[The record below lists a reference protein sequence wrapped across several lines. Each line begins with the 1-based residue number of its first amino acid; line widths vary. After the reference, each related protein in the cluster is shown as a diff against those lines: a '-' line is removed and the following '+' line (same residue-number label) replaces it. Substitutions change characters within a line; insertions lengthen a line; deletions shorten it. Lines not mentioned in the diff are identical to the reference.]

1 MNNETFNNQ
10 INSLYNIN
18 KATEISDDNHN
29 FNTISN
35 NNENINKDFKLDLLK
50 IKSIKNF
57 ESNIESNN
65 DNSLIPKSYK
75 SSKIIKDKDNN
86 INPFEKLLNDDE
98 THRTIY
104 KNDSTNNPNKSNIKE
119 DNVNM
124 YTKSKPINIK
134 KYYKSHTLKFIDFPK
149 KKFSSRKL
157 SLHKKIKN
165 NNDSN
170 KDNKDIVKEVDES
183 NYKNKLFSTEIDFD
197 YSNIDEN
204 PNIVITNNNIN
215 NYYKYNN
222 ESKGNLSSDNYI
234 KNKNKKYEDPLLI
247 PKEDMIFDEI
257 KKYKCFKYFTQE
269 SLNKTGV
276 PFIYIEMNMSPNKG
290 IMINTKKNVSTE
302 KSLNDKKFLQKL
314 IKTGKDKIY
323 LNKRFNKDMNDERKK
338 EILSNVYRI
347 TTAPDFFKRI
357 EVIKGK
363 KDRKKLKNYQNN
375 FLKLVKHNITNKYYE
390 SLKDK
395 FCEIR
400 EVAEGKY
407 NTNFKFIKEIE
418 KNEENAINNINEI
431 CNKYKKYFA
440 HKNLSKLFIKSV
452 GPRLKLP
459 KIKFI
464 QIAKK
469 DYFSDDEKI
478 NKYKK
483 KHINFKSRKY
493 MSKTCNKFTK
503 DKSKNESFRLKDI
516 NLSNTNYNRFNNLKS
531 NSTKNI

>member
-1 MNNETFNNQ
+1 MNMENKTLNDNQTLTLLNINKINDITNNKNEYNTLSKAQENTIQNLKLSLAKLSSDKSIEDKNQGNYYISSSLKNIKASKNANNFYNNSLLDNISNNEESNLKCDSSKNKNDSISSHKNMKSFTNLKNYYKGQTIKFKNFSKPKFSLYKKTKNEHINNSNIGKEENTSNTNKLFTTEIYLENTNENTKTNSNSNINDFTFNNYLH
-10 INSLYNIN
+10 NN
-18 KATEISDDNHN
+18 K
-29 FNTISN
+29 
-35 NNENINKDFKLDLLK
+35 
-50 IKSIKNF
+50 
-57 ESNIESNN
+57 
-65 DNSLIPKSYK
+65 
-75 SSKIIKDKDNN
+75 NN
-86 INPFEKLLNDDE
+86 I
-98 THRTIY
+98 HI
-104 KNDSTNNPNKSNIKE
+104 DSKRN
-119 DNVNM
+119 
-124 YTKSKPINIK
+124 
-134 KYYKSHTLKFIDFPK
+134 L
-149 KKFSSRKL
+149 SR
-157 SLHKKIKN
+157 
-165 NNDSN
+165 DSN
-170 KDNKDIVKEVDES
+170 K
-183 NYKNKLFSTEIDFD
+183 
-197 YSNIDEN
+197 YSN
-204 PNIVITNNNIN
+204 
-215 NYYKYNN
+215 KM
-222 ESKGNLSSDNYI
+222 
-234 KNKNKKYEDPLLI
+234 YEDPLLI
-247 PKEDMIFDEI
+247 PKEDMIFEEI

-269 SLNKTGV
+269 ALKKTGV
-276 PFIYIEMNMSPNKG
+276 PFIYIQMNMNPNKDLKN
-290 IMINTKKNVSTE
+290 INKKNYGD

-314 IKTGKDKIY
+314 IKSGKDKIY
-323 LNKRFNKDMNDERKK
+323 LSKRYNKDLTEEKRR
-338 EILSNVYRI
+338 EILDNVYRI
-347 TTAPDFFKRI
+347 KTAPDLYKRI
-357 EVIKGK
+357 QNVKGK

-493 MSKTCNKFTK
+493 MSKTCNKFAK

-516 NLSNTNYNRFNNLKS
+516 SLSNTNYNRFNNLKS
-531 NSTKNI
+531 ISTKNI

>member
-104 KNDSTNNPNKSNIKE
+104 KNDSTNNQNKSNIKE

-375 FLKLVKHNITNKYYE
+375 FLKIVKHNISNKYYE

-395 FCEIR
+395 FLEIR
-400 EVAEGKY
+400 NEAEGKY
-407 NTNFKFIKEIE
+407 HTNFKFLKEIE
-418 KNEENAINNINEI
+418 KNEENVINNINEI
-431 CNKYKKYFA
+431 CNKYKRYFA
-440 HKNLSKLFIKSV
+440 TKNINKLFVKSI

-464 QIAKK
+464 QLAKK
-469 DYFSDDEKI
+469 DFFSEDEKK
-478 NKYKK
+478 NKTKK
-483 KHINFKSRKY
+483 KHDY
-493 MSKTCNKFTK
+493 
-503 DKSKNESFRLKDI
+503 I
-516 NLSNTNYNRFNNLKS
+516 NLKNYMNKTNIKFNQNNLGKIQNKDNMFSSTNYNKFNIKS
-531 NSTKNI
+531 QSCKKYNK